1 MIHFQEIA
9 RKEGRCDIRKDGPKI
24 TQQCEAISDK
34 ANNVQSK
41 SNCFIYLDTS
51 IFPM

>member
-1 MIHFQEIA
+1 MIHFQEIS
-9 RKEGRCDIRKDGPKI
+9 RKEGRYDIRKDGPKI
-24 TQQCEAISDK
+24 TQCEAISDK

-41 SNCFIYLDTS
+41 SNCFIYLDIS